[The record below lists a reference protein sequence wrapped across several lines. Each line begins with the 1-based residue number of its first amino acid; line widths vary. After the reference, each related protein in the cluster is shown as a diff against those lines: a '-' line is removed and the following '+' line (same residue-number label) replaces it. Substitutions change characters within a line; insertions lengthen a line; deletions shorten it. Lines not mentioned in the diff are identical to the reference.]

1 MAETLRDAR
10 GGGEM
15 AQDTGEI
22 IDIQEL
28 YRRRGEK
35 VLEAARAEKPDE
47 GGQLVEFK
55 HEGKE

>member
-47 GGQLVEFK
+47 GGAA
-55 HEGKE
+55 GGI

>member
-10 GGGEM
+10 SGGEM

-47 GGQLVEFK
+47 GGAA
-55 HEGKE
+55 GGI